1 MIKGT
6 PPTPS
11 RIISQQRKKKKK
23 SSWKKEGKGRK
34 SGCFRR
40 IDCTLELVHPSI
52 TPMIRWKLVTMVA
65 LLLLLLLSSSEII
78 GTTEETL
85 LPSSPVVDR
94 NRTERLLLTS
104 TSKSSTNPREYL
116 YPKTIRTVH
125 VRRDV
130 HSLHPVQR
138 GLLPFLFSDSSRL
151 HWLIDSAKGKNVTM
165 KGGNEQKPSKI
176 PLDKFRKTL
185 QCAPYEPD
193 VDDRS
198 IWNLLQLAPPTI
210 KSTEAVCAW
219 VEFGL
224 DCVRWDGCQQQV
236 LEYKAGQYD
245 KKHVFNDK
253 MIVRIM
259 NGGRSKIPYG
269 SYLLNPSSF

>member
-1 MIKGT
+1 MSRCWKKFVLVLLFISLLSSRKDGT
-6 PPTPS
+6 FATPS
-11 RIISQQRKKKKK
+11 REERFQSADHNR
-23 SSWKKEGKGRK
+23 SD
-34 SGCFRR
+34 R
-40 IDCTLELVHPSI
+40 IL
-52 TPMIRWKLVTMVA
+52 
-65 LLLLLLLSSSEII
+65 
-78 GTTEETL
+78 
-85 LPSSPVVDR
+85 
-94 NRTERLLLTS
+94 
-104 TSKSSTNPREYL
+104 KSSTNPREYL

-138 GLLPFLFSDSSRL
+138 GLLPFLFGDSRL
-151 HWLIDSAKGKNVTM
+151 RWLIDSAKGKNVTM
-165 KGGNEQKPSKI
+165 KGMNEQKPSKI

-198 IWNLLQLAPPTI
+198 IWNLLQLAPPTQ

-245 KKHVFNDK
+245 RKHVFNDK
-253 MIVRIM
+253 MIVRVT
-259 NGGRSKIPYG
+259 NGGRYDP
-269 SYLLNPSSF
+269 L